1 MTDQPSGSSEQPRNT
16 RHTSAG
22 DPETVDKV
30 EDPQAHFDHP
40 AEVVIDPVLS
50 KDEKVQALE
59 GLEQDARQLSA
70 AAAEG
75 MAGGDEGSVLPDVL
89 TAKEALDQPPFER
102 AVSVVLQSLRAKF
115 DHSRRAETRASITRA
130 IEALEA
136 ASAAVAT
143 DGEN

>member
-1 MTDQPSGSSEQPRNT
+1 
-16 RHTSAG
+16 
-22 DPETVDKV
+22 
-30 EDPQAHFDHP
+30 
-40 AEVVIDPVLS
+40 VLS

-115 DHSRRAETRASITRA
+115 DHSQRAETRASITRA